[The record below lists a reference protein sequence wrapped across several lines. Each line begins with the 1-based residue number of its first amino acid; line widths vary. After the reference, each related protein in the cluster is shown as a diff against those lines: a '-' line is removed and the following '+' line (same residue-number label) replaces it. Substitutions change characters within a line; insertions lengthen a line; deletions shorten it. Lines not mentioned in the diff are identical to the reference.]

1 MTFFVAAVENVCR
14 QVARAGGVWA
24 DALLTS
30 WSPLTYERGDYQDL
44 TEEMDPDWEPLDW
57 SESAKE
63 GYPQNHRHTP
73 DPVLSGRHVCTLCG
87 AFSNPLDPSPTIIQS
102 APPPSVDGDGSSEEI
117 AAFPRR
123 PSEGHP
129 TSISLPMF
137 KFSDLVEIAA
147 PYIGLHDGFY
157 SQDRK
162 HYACRCGQW
171 FNSFEDHAD
180 HVAELVV
187 SALTAELTGLA
198 YDQSHP
204 QTEQ

>member
-1 MTFFVAAVENVCR
+1 
-14 QVARAGGVWA
+14 
-24 DALLTS
+24 
-30 WSPLTYERGDYQDL
+30 
-44 TEEMDPDWEPLDW
+44 
-57 SESAKE
+57 
-63 GYPQNHRHTP
+63 
-73 DPVLSGRHVCTLCG
+73 
-87 AFSNPLDPSPTIIQS
+87 LDPSPTIIES
-102 APPPSVDGDGSSEEI
+102 APPPPVDDEGSSEEI

-198 YDQSHP
+198 FDQSHP
-204 QTEQ
+204 QPIRCVVDDCPQEFDTRELLNTHSYQSHLQANPFKTSTDPLVKYSRYPGVDEAGDFKWFGITTTSPKPK